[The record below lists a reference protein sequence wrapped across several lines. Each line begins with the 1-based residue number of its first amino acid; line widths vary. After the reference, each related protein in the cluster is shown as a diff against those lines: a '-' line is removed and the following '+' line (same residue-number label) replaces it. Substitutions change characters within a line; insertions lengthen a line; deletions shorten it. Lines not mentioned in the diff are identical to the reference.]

1 MNKLIS
7 QFLDRLAERLTAL
20 LASSISSRVEGCH
33 AADQAEQQSQL
44 EELARK
50 YEAEGKPDI
59 ADALRQ
65 RVLRLTSTDLVA
77 EAAESIQRLT
87 DDNRLLPD
95 AGAAGSRARKS
106 NTDLQ
111 QLPDFGGAAPAAGKK
126 RRVSKST
133 SDPASNSGEVQ

>member
-20 LASSISSRVEGCH
+20 LAGSISARVEGFH
-33 AADQAEQQSQL
+33 AADQADQQSQL
-44 EELARK
+44 EDLARK
-50 YEAEGKPDI
+50 YEAEGKPEI

-87 DDNRLLPD
+87 EDRRLLPE
-95 AGAAGSRARKS
+95 AGATGSRSEQSSAA
-106 NTDLQ
+106 LP
-111 QLPDFGGAAPAAGKK
+111 QLPDFGSAPLATGKK

-133 SDPASNSGEVQ
+133 GDRADNSGAVQ